1 MSYKLEWNASPNFTP
16 GSQTQ
21 AFYGR
26 PRSLDMGAGHW
37 WNTPEAGARHDG
49 IVSIFK
55 NPARQG
61 SAHAVLS
68 AGRVTEMVR
77 ASDTAWCTSNANPYT
92 YAIEVDPRI
101 MYKWT
106 SSGANKT
113 LGNQIFETLCEYIAD
128 KRYHNLPWKAHNQ
141 FPVPYTQCNPIHW
154 NEVMI
159 RAKQIRAQ
167 KDAPPNPTKPVP
179 AAQKL
184 SEGILTFRAKLPL
197 VQVWDLAT
205 NPNYKSV
212 KTLKQGETID
222 CVAFI
227 DFNNTRYYVTQY
239 SYEKG
244 LKVGVN
250 RNDVE
255 IVRPDP
261 EWIRNL
267 KDITDVKLMVL
278 APTAVI
284 YDLNTGKA
292 VGSPIPQKTWIDI
305 AKQTVVGGK
314 TYLISKYSVDN
325 AMPNGILKDAL
336 GLPAPDPIPEPPKP
350 QPEPEWL
357 KNWQDI
363 ADIDMYTR
371 KADVE
376 VVNLLDGSTTTT
388 IPAKG
393 EKIAIASSTEWMGQ
407 KYLITKY
414 STDKKLP
421 HGIRLVD
428 LDIKPVDPGTDPI
441 PPDPDKPVDDLI
453 RENNSLL
460 KQILALLQQ
469 IWNKITGKQ
478 E

>member
-1 MSYKLEWNASPNFTP
+1 VSYKLEWNASPNFTP
-16 GSQTQ
+16 GSQTK
-21 AFYGR
+21 AIYGR
-26 PRSLDMGAGHW
+26 PRTIEFGAGHW

-77 ASDTAWCTSNANPYT
+77 ATDTAWTTNNANPYT
-92 YAIEVDPRI
+92 YSIEVDPRI
-101 MYKWT
+101 MYKWGWNNP
-106 SSGANKT
+106 SAANKA
-113 LGNQIFETLCEYIAD
+113 LGIQIFETLAEYIAD
-128 KRYHNLPWKAHNQ
+128 KRYHSLTWYPHKKW
-141 FPVPYTQCNPIHW
+141 FSTQCNPIHW

-159 RAKQIRAQ
+159 RAKQIRAA
-167 KDAPPNPTKPVP
+167 KDAPKPAPVP
-179 AAQKL
+179 EWKRNLKNITDQVLVIKRTGAPLRNL
-184 SEGILTFRAKLPL
+184 SNVTQVIKTYDKGTPMEISAETKVNGHRYLLTRYAY
-197 VQVWDLAT
+197 D
-205 NPNYKSV
+205 
-212 KTLKQGETID
+212 
-222 CVAFI
+222 
-227 DFNNTRYYVTQY
+227 NNTGQGFDE
-239 SYEKG
+239 YELEPKA
-244 LKVGVN
+244 
-250 RNDVE
+250 
-255 IVRPDP
+255 PPQP
-261 EWIRNL
+261 EWIKNL

-278 APTAVI
+278 KASAVI
-284 YDLNTGKA
+284 YDLNTGKP
-292 VGSPIPQKTWIDI
+292 VGSPIPQGTWIDI

-325 AMPNGILKDAL
+325 AMPNGILKDVL
-336 GLPAPDPIPEPPKP
+336 GVPAPTPEPPKP
-350 QPEPEWL
+350 APEPEWL

-371 KADVE
+371 KEHVE

-428 LDIKPVDPGTDPI
+428 LDIKPVDSGTDPI
-441 PPDPDKPVDDLI
+441 PADPERPVDDI
-453 RENNSLL
+453 IKENNTLL
-460 KQILALLQQ
+460 KQILNLLKQ
-469 IWNKITGKQ
+469 IWDKLTGK
-478 E
+478 